1 MRQDKLSKQNVIL
14 YLCGIIPVVW
24 LGLLIAPCL
33 KDGLPGLVQQF
44 GSVMQNPFKIQ
55 LCEDSV
61 KTVLTLLLVYGIA
74 IGVYLSTEHNYRR
87 REEHGSAKWGAA
99 GSVNKKYANK
109 DKTENKLLTQNVAIG
124 LDGRKHRRNLN
135 VLVCGGSGA
144 GKTRFYA
151 KPNIMNA
158 NTSFVVLDPKGEL
171 LRDTGHLLEEKGYD
185 PLAYR
190 FFCLQSHYRKSLVFT
205 WENLDNAVAAYNKL
219 LSKIAALTPGKG
231 EVDPA
236 VLDELKARF
245 TKAMDNDL
253 NTSMAVTVLYDV
265 LKAKTNDATKLAILD
280 SFDHVLSLSLLEK
293 AAARIHAEDA
303 LRHRA
308 VSVLHLHAVVLR
320 RVQHRPVVVQHQYTS
335 RAFLHAQ
342 ALRAV

>member
-1 MRQDKLSKQNVIL
+1 MRQDKLSKQNAIL
-14 YLCGIIPVVW
+14 YLGGIIPVVW

-33 KDGLPGLVQQF
+33 KDGLPGLVRQF
-44 GSVMQNPFKIQ
+44 GSVMQNPFQIQ

-158 NTSFVVLDPKGEL
+158 NTSFVVLDPNGKEVL
-171 LRDTGHLLEEKGYD
+171 GYI
-185 PLAYR
+185 
-190 FFCLQSHYRKSLVFT
+190 LQ
-205 WENLDNAVAAYNKL
+205 AV
-219 LSKIAALTPGKG
+219 
-231 EVDPA
+231 
-236 VLDELKARF
+236 
-245 TKAMDNDL
+245 
-253 NTSMAVTVLYDV
+253 
-265 LKAKTNDATKLAILD
+265 
-280 SFDHVLSLSLLEK
+280 H
-293 AAARIHAEDA
+293 
-303 LRHRA
+303 
-308 VSVLHLHAVVLR
+308 
-320 RVQHRPVVVQHQYTS
+320 
-335 RAFLHAQ
+335 
-342 ALRAV
+342 

>member
-24 LGLLIAPCL
+24 LGLLVAPCL

-61 KTVLTLLLVYGIA
+61 KTVLTLLLVYWIA

-87 REEHGSAKWGAA
+87 REEHGSAKWGTA

-158 NTSFVVLDPKGEL
+158 NTSFVVLDPNGKEVL
-171 LRDTGHLLEEKGYD
+171 GYI
-185 PLAYR
+185 
-190 FFCLQSHYRKSLVFT
+190 LQ
-205 WENLDNAVAAYNKL
+205 AV
-219 LSKIAALTPGKG
+219 
-231 EVDPA
+231 
-236 VLDELKARF
+236 
-245 TKAMDNDL
+245 
-253 NTSMAVTVLYDV
+253 
-265 LKAKTNDATKLAILD
+265 
-280 SFDHVLSLSLLEK
+280 H
-293 AAARIHAEDA
+293 
-303 LRHRA
+303 
-308 VSVLHLHAVVLR
+308 
-320 RVQHRPVVVQHQYTS
+320 
-335 RAFLHAQ
+335 
-342 ALRAV
+342 

>member
-24 LGLLIAPCL
+24 LGLLVAPCL

-158 NTSFVVLDPKGEL
+158 NTSFVVLDPNGKEVL
-171 LRDTGHLLEEKGYD
+171 GYI
-185 PLAYR
+185 
-190 FFCLQSHYRKSLVFT
+190 LQ
-205 WENLDNAVAAYNKL
+205 AV
-219 LSKIAALTPGKG
+219 
-231 EVDPA
+231 
-236 VLDELKARF
+236 
-245 TKAMDNDL
+245 
-253 NTSMAVTVLYDV
+253 
-265 LKAKTNDATKLAILD
+265 
-280 SFDHVLSLSLLEK
+280 H
-293 AAARIHAEDA
+293 
-303 LRHRA
+303 
-308 VSVLHLHAVVLR
+308 
-320 RVQHRPVVVQHQYTS
+320 
-335 RAFLHAQ
+335 
-342 ALRAV
+342 